1 MRQTP
6 AAPRLAP
13 GGKVTVSDKVIFDHV
28 IRAMFKANLEKL
40 SRDGVRK
47 VAAEGIDPTQKLL
60 PAYPAETWARCA
72 QALAQDLYP
81 GVEMVEATRRVARNT
96 VDAFAHELIG
106 KAMFALCRLI
116 GPERTARRMTQNFRS
131 GSNFVD
137 TSLTRINDAPLT
149 NELWINDVSGLPG
162 FYLGLLEG
170 GVEHT
175 AGKTWAVSLARTDG
189 PAAVYHLRHT
199 GPAVGA
205 APRA

>member
-1 MRQTP
+1 
-6 AAPRLAP
+6 
-13 GGKVTVSDKVIFDHV
+13 VSDKVIFDHV

-40 SRDGVRK
+40 SPAGLAK
-47 VAAEGIDPTQKLL
+47 VTAQGIDPTQRLL

-72 QALAQDLYP
+72 KTLAEDLFPGQDT
-81 GVEMVEATRRVARNT
+81 VEATRRVARNT

-116 GPERTARRMTQNFRS
+116 GAERTARRMTQNFRS

-137 TSLTRINDAPLT
+137 TKLTRVRDVPIT

-170 GVEHT
+170 GIAHT
-175 AGKTWAVSLARTDG
+175 AGETYVVTLTRLDG
-189 PAAVYHLRHT
+189 EGAVYQLKQIL
-199 GPAVGA
+199 PEAVA
-205 APRA
+205 AKA